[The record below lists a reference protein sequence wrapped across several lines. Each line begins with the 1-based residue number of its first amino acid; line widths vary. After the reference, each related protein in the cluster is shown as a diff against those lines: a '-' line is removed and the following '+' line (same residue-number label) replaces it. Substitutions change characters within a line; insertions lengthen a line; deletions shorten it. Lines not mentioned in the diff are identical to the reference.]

1 MSRAPVRAKQAVCRG
16 FPSLRPPVF
25 PGGCPTGTEPGLK
38 LPCFL
43 ELTSWC
49 VGTLPLANQSVTT
62 GSPTPVGR
70 THLRKARRYSPLS
83 PPLRTLE
90 PPAGGQSSRSQ
101 SRGRRLEPLEHSLW
115 VSSTAWLVALLV
127 PKDAA
132 LLEERSVVSSCIK
145 TWFSWASSLSRGLAP
160 EWAAGSPE

>member
-70 THLRKARRYSPLS
+70 TLSEKGPEIFPCFSSSENPGTTSRRAEFKVTVQGKEAGASGAF
-83 PPLRTLE
+83 TL
-90 PPAGGQSSRSQ
+90 GIQHN
-101 SRGRRLEPLEHSLW
+101 L
-115 VSSTAWLVALLV
+115 
-127 PKDAA
+127 
-132 LLEERSVVSSCIK
+132 
-145 TWFSWASSLSRGLAP
+145 
-160 EWAAGSPE
+160 AGSFACS